1 MNFKHNPR
9 GIRYMRHWDINEIV
23 DNRIKK
29 DINTINSL
37 FIQTLL
43 LILRCNNEI
52 ETRS

>member
-1 MNFKHNPR
+1 VNFKHNPR

-23 DNRIKK
+23 DNGIKK